1 MAAGPFPAGG
11 VAPSQEPPVATAV
24 AAQPET
30 PTGSGLATFVIP
42 DWAGGALSTL
52 DHGHLA
58 TAWAFLTPP
67 LKEEA
72 AFQVFS
78 YLSIEDG
85 QAPCLTSPRSGAFA
99 GLSAS
104 YRRLQAGGNV
114 GRVQPAFKESHTE
127 QQTPSPPNFLLPLL
141 GGLAF
146 ALFNRAQGVVAEV
159 EVRKSVMSRIVGSH
173 RSEAR
178 RLTAYRLYQDVRR
191 ALATGTDEDT
201 LGLATA
207 LTLFALDTAAEVGR
221 IKISATPSDDSAA
234 WLGAVLPHLESHR
247 PAFRG
252 VITAL
257 VAAERAA
264 VSPGQ
269 PAAATAPGAA
279 PPLDTRVDPLARL
292 ANMNR
297 SPAYDPA
304 GLGWNHPS
312 SRTTN
317 NWTGVG
323 LEPCPVSPFAHQL
336 PLPDAGGKESAKRSC
351 PGKEPRHPRILGNQ
365 CPSCASK
372 KTPGGCV
379 ARYSLAESGPASQ
392 QCQLSLLETP
402 SLALLWNLS
411 GLPKQDGDEDDR
423 GLPSYLEGADP
434 PGWPLPEE
442 YGRSCRPCGV
452 PLRNRDD
459 ARYIVPQVRRRPPLC
474 GKARP

>member
-1 MAAGPFPAGG
+1 MPHFP
-11 VAPSQEPPVATAV
+11 
-24 AAQPET
+24 PERRLRR
-30 PTGSGLATFVIP
+30 PQRL
-42 DWAGGALSTL
+42 L
-52 DHGHLA
+52 H
-58 TAWAFLTPP
+58 
-67 LKEEA
+67 
-72 AFQVFS
+72 
-78 YLSIEDG
+78 
-85 QAPCLTSPRSGAFA
+85 
-99 GLSAS
+99 
-104 YRRLQAGGNV
+104 RLQAGGNV

-146 ALFNRAQGVVAEV
+146 ALFNRAQSAVAEV
-159 EVRKSVMSRIVGSH
+159 EVRKSVMSRIVGPH

-178 RLTAYRLYQDVRR
+178 RHTAYRLYQDVRR

-351 PGKEPRHPRILGNQ
+351 PGKEPKNPRILGDQ

-434 PGWPLPEE
+434 PGWPLPDGRVGVR
-442 YGRSCRPCGV
+442 YGTGATRDTSSPKCDAARPCVGRRD
-452 PLRNRDD
+452 PDTAPAFCREQGASGGRPSLRC
-459 ARYIVPQVRRRPPLC
+459 RRRPSVHTTRC
-474 GKARP
+474 GRPARRW

>member
-1 MAAGPFPAGG
+1 M
-11 VAPSQEPPVATAV
+11 APSQEPPVATAV

-58 TAWAFLTPP
+58 TAWAFLTPS

-85 QAPCLTSPRSGAFA
+85 KAPCLTSPRSGAFA

-146 ALFNRAQGVVAEV
+146 ALFNRAQSVVAEV

-178 RLTAYRLYQDVRR
+178 RHTAYRLYQDVRR

-221 IKISATPSDDSAA
+221 IKMSATPSDDSAA

-264 VSPGQ
+264 VTPGQ
-269 PAAATAPGAA
+269 PAAVTASGAA

-304 GLGWNHPS
+304 GLGWNHPLS
-312 SRTTN
+312 STTN

-336 PLPDAGGKESAKRSC
+336 PLSDAGGKESVKRSC
-351 PGKEPRHPRILGNQ
+351 PGKEPGQDRILGNQ
-365 CPSCASK
+365 CLHAPPRDRQGQGGDPLEPLWH
-372 KTPGGCV
+372 PG
-379 ARYSLAESGPASQ
+379 LAKDA
-392 QCQLSLLETP
+392 
-402 SLALLWNLS
+402 ALLHVHTVQ
-411 GLPKQDGDEDDR
+411 P
-423 GLPSYLEGADP
+423 
-434 PGWPLPEE
+434 
-442 YGRSCRPCGV
+442 
-452 PLRNRDD
+452 
-459 ARYIVPQVRRRPPLC
+459 
-474 GKARP
+474 